1 MSETIDRSELLSLTA
16 EIVSAHVGNNSV
28 TGGDIAGLIQSVFDT
43 LSGLGSEE
51 AAPTALMPAVPI
63 RRSVTD
69 DYIICLEDGKK
80 LKMLKRHL
88 MTAYEMT
95 PEQYRAKWGLKSDY
109 PMVAPNYALVRQELA
124 KKIGLGRK
132 PRIAEP
138 VPAPK
143 AAARKPRAKKAAA

>member
-28 TGGDIAGLIQSVFDT
+28 TSGDVAGLIQSVFET
-43 LSGLGSEE
+43 LSGLGSEA
-51 AAPTALMPAVPI
+51 AAPAALTPAVPI
-63 RRSVTD
+63 KRSVTD
-69 DYIICLEDGKK
+69 DYLICLEDGKK

-95 PEQYRAKWGLKSDY
+95 PEQYRAKGGLKVDY
-109 PMVAPNYALVRQELA
+109 PMVAPNYALKRQELA
-124 KKIGLGRK
+124 KKIGLGQK
-132 PRIAEP
+132 PRLVQP

-143 AAARKPRAKKAAA
+143 AVPRKPRAKKAAA